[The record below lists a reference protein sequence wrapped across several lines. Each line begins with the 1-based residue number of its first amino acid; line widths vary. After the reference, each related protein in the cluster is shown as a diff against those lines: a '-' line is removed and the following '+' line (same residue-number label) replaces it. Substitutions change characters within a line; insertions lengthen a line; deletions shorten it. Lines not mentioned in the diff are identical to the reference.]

1 MKQVPLCSHFKV
13 EEIDLWLSKFKKNP
27 TVDVW
32 EKQGLNLGLCHSKA
46 PDSQWLTWEI
56 LV

>member
-13 EEIDLWLSKFKKNP
+13 EEIDLWLSNFKKKNP

-46 PDSQWLTWEI
+46 PDS
-56 LV
+56 

>member
-13 EEIDLWLSKFKKNP
+13 EEIDLWLSNFKKKP

-46 PDSQWLTWEI
+46 PDS
-56 LV
+56 